1 MRDFSVNDLIHP
13 ENLRDGTIPKFKQFS
28 CNVAS
33 TTVLLSAIGGKRY
46 RVHGAVIGVA
56 SAASFALWAGSVS
69 VMLGPVYFSGVGNLV
84 LPFQEV
90 PYCQTSH
97 NQVLYGWE
105 TAASIVTGVLIYT
118 EKD

>member
-1 MRDFSVNDLIHP
+1 MRSFISDDLLWP
-13 ENLRDGTIPKFKQFS
+13 ETLRDNTFPKSKLFS
-28 CNVAS
+28 CNAAS
-33 TTVLLSAIGGKRY
+33 TTAILSALSGKRY
-46 RVHGAVIGVA
+46 RVHGGVIGVA

-69 VMLGPVYFSGVGNLV
+69 VMLGPLYFSGVGNMV

-105 TAASIVTGVLIYT
+105 TAAAIVTGVLIYT
-118 EKD
+118 EED

>member
-1 MRDFSVNDLIHP
+1 MREFNVNDLIHP
-13 ENLRDGTIPKFKQFS
+13 ETLKDGTYPKSKVFS

-33 TTVLLSAIGGKRY
+33 TTALLSALVGKRY
-46 RVHGAVIGVA
+46 RVHGAVFGA
-56 SAASFALWAGSVS
+56 GSAASFALWAGSVS
-69 VMLGPVYFSGVGNLV
+69 VMLGPLYLAGNGNLV

-105 TAASIVTGVLIYT
+105 TAAAIVTGVLIYT
-118 EKD
+118 EED

>member
-1 MRDFSVNDLIHP
+1 MRSFISNDLLWP
-13 ENLRDGTIPKFKQFS
+13 EVFRDGTIPKSKIFS
-28 CNVAS
+28 CNLAS
-33 TTVLLSAIGGKRY
+33 TTLMVSAILDKRI

-69 VMLGPVYFSGVGNLV
+69 VMLGPLYFSGVGNMV

-97 NQVLYGWE
+97 NQILYGWE
-105 TAASIVTGVLIYT
+105 TAAAIVTGVLIYT
-118 EKD
+118 EED